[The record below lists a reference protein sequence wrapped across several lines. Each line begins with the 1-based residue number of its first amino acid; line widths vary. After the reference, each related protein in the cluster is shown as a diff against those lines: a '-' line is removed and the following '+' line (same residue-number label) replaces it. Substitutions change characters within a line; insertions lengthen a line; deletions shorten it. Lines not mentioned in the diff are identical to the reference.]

1 MNEVLLWSFP
11 QKHTQGNVLKS
22 LVLNLSVAFDDDSSL
37 RIVLKKTKKKQ
48 TYNLGFN
55 KKLKS
60 VGYSRWEDVK

>member
-37 RIVLKKTKKKQ
+37 RIVFWKKKQQ
-48 TYNLGFN
+48 TYNLGFY
-55 KKLKS
+55 KKFKS
-60 VGYSRWEDVK
+60 VGYSHWKDVK